1 MRRRGTGAGRGFG
14 AIAGAGASGVLL
26 LVGSG
31 CAGPTL
37 DQSSRLTI
45 GDMRLIVD
53 ETVQQFAASPFL
65 AERTEASEPIVITFT
80 RMENATTDVITRS
93 ELWYLAQSVAGK
105 VASDRGL
112 RRGKNVMMVIPAER
126 LRDAKRRGTVTAESG
141 EGRQPTHTMAA
152 RITSITRSEG
162 DRRRDFYQAEYT
174 VLRLRDGVIEW
185 QGLVEFEREALG
197 RSFN

>member
-1 MRRRGTGAGRGFG
+1 LGG
-14 AIAGAGASGVLL
+14 
-26 LVGSG
+26 G

-53 ETVQQFAASPFL
+53 ETVQQFAASPFV
-65 AERTEASEPIVITFT
+65 AERSETSDPIVITFT

-105 VASDRGL
+105 VASDRAL
-112 RRGKNVMMVIPAER
+112 RRGKNLMMVIPADR
-126 LRDAKRRGTVTAESG
+126 LRDAKRRGTVTAEAGG
-141 EGRQPTHTMAA
+141 EREPTHTMTA
-152 RITSITRSEG
+152 RIVSITRSEG
-162 DRRRDFYQAEYT
+162 DQRRDFYQAEYT

-185 QGLVEFEREALG
+185 QGLAEFERAALG

>member
-1 MRRRGTGAGRGFG
+1 MRRGGTGAGRGYV
-14 AIAGAGASGVLL
+14 ARAGAGAIAALVLL
-26 LVGSG
+26 GG
-31 CAGPTL
+31 ACAGPTL

-53 ETVQQFAASPFL
+53 ETVQQFAGSPFV
-65 AERTEASEPIVITFT
+65 AERSETSEPIVITFT

-93 ELWYLAQSVAGK
+93 ELWYLAQSVAGR
-105 VASDRGL
+105 VASDRSL
-112 RRGKNVMMVIPAER
+112 RRGKNLMMVVPAER
-126 LRDAKRRGTVTAESG
+126 LKDAKRRGTITAEAG
-141 EGRQPTHTMAA
+141 DDRQPTHTMTA

-162 DRRRDFYQAEYT
+162 DQRRDFYQAEYT

-185 QGLVEFEREALG
+185 QGLAEFEREALG